1 MNKLRP
7 LLPGEET
14 AEILG
19 KSLRTLSRW
28 RSEGKGPPYAAIG
41 GKVYYPAE
49 PLLSWIERQTTTP
62 PRERV

>member
-1 MNKLRP
+1 MSKLRP
-7 LLPGEET
+7 LLPGEEA
-14 AEILG
+14 AEILH

-41 GKVYYPAE
+41 NKVFYPSG
-49 PLLSWIERQTTTP
+49 PLSEWIEKQTTTP